1 MWLMNLSSNL
11 SRFSFRKS
19 LFFVLICLSVLL
31 MSWESQKVDAALL
44 NTAIPD
50 ESIRLRILAHSDSPQ
65 DQAIKMLVRDRVVEQ
80 MNSWASEATTIEDA
94 RAVVKENL
102 EQLHLVVGDVLKEN
116 GQAYSYKVELSQVE
130 FPTKSYGGLV
140 YPAGQYEALLIS
152 LGHAEGRNWWCVLF
166 PPLCFVD
173 TVSGETTTMTNESL
187 VEADKA
193 KISVEAENIVKTA
206 DVTEVNP
213 DDIKVEFFL
222 VDAWHW
228 ITELFS

>member
-1 MWLMNLSSNL
+1 
-11 SRFSFRKS
+11 
-19 LFFVLICLSVLL
+19 

-80 MNSWASEATTIEDA
+80 MNSWASEASSIEEA
-94 RAVVKENL
+94 RAVVQNNLQQL
-102 EQLHLVVGDVLKEN
+102 EQVVGDVLKEN
-116 GQAYSYKVELSQVE
+116 GQTYGYKLALSEVE

-152 LGHAEGRNWWCVLF
+152 LGNAEGRNWWCVLF

-173 TVSGETTTMTNESL
+173 SVSGEATTMTNEDPVKEDMDVAETEAFNVDAT
-187 VEADKA
+187 VEITQVD
-193 KISVEAENIVKTA
+193 SE
-206 DVTEVNP
+206 
-213 DDIKVEFFL
+213 DIKVEFFL

-228 ITELFS
+228 ITGLFS